1 MGFDPK
7 AKEAK
12 NIVGRYESSG
22 KGGDRSGSI
31 ELDEWAQLV
40 SEFRRLQDRELAD
53 LRRDLRDLAEL
64 RAQLE
69 LAERAKAFP
78 PDVRAIFERYDRNR
92 NGRLEHSELR
102 EALRAFGTKE
112 GRGLEVP
119 RRNPMWCWLQ
129 P

>member
-1 MGFDPK
+1 MDLNEFC
-7 AKEAK
+7 
-12 NIVGRYESSG
+12 
-22 KGGDRSGSI
+22 
-31 ELDEWAQLV
+31 QLV
-40 SEFRRLQDRELAD
+40 EHLRGLWLQAASKE
-53 LRRDLRDLAEL
+53 LAEL